1 MPHSRSSKK
10 RVRQNEKRRV
20 ANRIV
25 QGAMRTA
32 EKDVLS
38 LLAEGKAADAQ
49 KALPE
54 AFKRLDKAAKRH
66 VIHANTAANH
76 KRKLSHRVHAALGA
90 KPAK

>member
-10 RVRQNEKRRV
+10 RVRQNEKRRD

-25 QGAMRTA
+25 IGAMRTA

-38 LLAEGKAADAQ
+38 LLAEGKAAEAE
-49 KALPE
+49 KALPV
-54 AFKRLDKAAKRH
+54 AFQRFDKAAKRH

-76 KRKLSHRVHAALGA
+76 KSKLARRVHRALHA
-90 KPAK
+90 KK